1 MRSHRLAS
9 CVVLIGIAL
18 ASPAPAG
25 PPTGYYRQPA
35 IHKDTIVFVSEGDLW
50 RVSAAGGVAARL
62 TTHAGEE
69 GLPAISPDGKTVAF
83 IATYEGPTAVYTMPL
98 AGGPPRRLTFDGG
111 GVDFV
116 GWAPDGRLLYSTDSY
131 SGLPNSQLVLLD
143 LRAKGGTPAA
153 SLVPLAQ
160 AAEGCYDDTG
170 KALYFTRLPF
180 QGSHTRR
187 YKGGTAQ
194 NLWKFADGA
203 AEAVPLTADYKG
215 TSKAPMWW
223 QGRVYFASD
232 RDGTMNLW
240 SMDPQ
245 GRDLK
250 QHTKHDGWDVTSPSL
265 GQGRI
270 VYQLGA
276 DLHVY
281 DIAADKDRL
290 VPITLD
296 SDFDQTREHWVKKPM
311 EFLTAAHLSPD
322 GGRVALTARGRV
334 FVTPAK
340 AGRLVEATRQQ
351 GVRYRDARFLPD
363 GKSLLALSDES
374 GEVELWKLPADG
386 IGAAEQLTRDAT
398 VLRWE
403 AVPSPDGRRIAH
415 HDKEQ
420 RLFLYDSKKK
430 TNRLIDSTKVAD
442 FLTPRWSP
450 DGRWLAY
457 VVFGDNFFRR
467 VKLYD
472 TAEERGTF
480 VTSERYDSYS
490 PAWSPDG
497 KWLYLLSDRN
507 LVSVVDEPWGPYQP
521 EPFLDRKTKVY
532 HLPLVDGLRSP
543 FAEPDELHPEAADE
557 AKKEPSKPGGKPAP
571 AKVKVALDGIERRL
585 TAVPLPAGNYSELAV
600 SDKALFWLT
609 TPTGEKKKSLSAAAI
624 GNEKVEVKTVAEDVK
639 SFELSQDGKKLL
651 IRKDEQLYVLDAA
664 AEKAELDKKA
674 VDLSGWALSVTPR
687 EEWRQ
692 MFAEAWRLERDYF
705 YDRKMHGVDW
715 KAVRKKYEPLVDRVA
730 SRAELADLTG
740 QMVSELSALHIFVV
754 GGEFRQGE
762 DRVMP
767 ASLGARLAR
776 DEKKGGCRVE
786 HVYQSDPDEPERAAP
801 LARPEARVKEG
812 EVITMIDGVAALS
825 VPDAG
830 QLLRGKA
837 GKQVRLRVKPAGKGP
852 ERDVIVKPIG
862 GKAEADL
869 RYHEWEYTRR
879 LKADE
884 LSKGQVGYVHLRA
897 MAGENFTEWAKG
909 FYPAFTRQGLIID
922 VRHNQGGNIDSWIL
936 GRLLR
941 RAWFHWSQRVG
952 ASPNWNMQYA
962 FRGHVVVLCD
972 EWTASDGE
980 AFTEGARRLG
990 VGRVIGTR
998 TWGGEIW
1005 LSFSNLLVDNGIA
1018 SSAEYGVYGP
1028 EGAWLIEGHGVDP
1041 DDVVDNL
1048 PHATFKG
1055 EDAQLRAAVEYL
1067 QKRIKEKPVVV
1078 PPVPRYPDKS
1088 MPRPGR

>member
-1 MRSHRLAS
+1 MPSRRFASWAILA
-9 CVVLIGIAL
+9 VIAFGC
-18 ASPAPAG
+18 PAFAG

-35 IHKDTIVFVSEGDLW
+35 IHKDTIVFVAEGDLW
-50 RVSAAGGVAARL
+50 KVGTTGGVATRL
-62 TTHAGEE
+62 TTPPGEE
-69 GLPAISPDGKTVAF
+69 GLPAISPDGKTVTFTAS
-83 IATYEGPTAVYTMPL
+83 YEGPTAVYTMPL
-98 AGGPPRRLTFDGG
+98 SGGQPRRMTYDTGRI
-111 GVDFV
+111 DFV
-116 GWAPDGRLLYSTDSY
+116 GWTPDGRLLYSTDAF

-143 LRAKGGTPAA
+143 LRAKDGTPAA

-170 KALYFTRLPF
+170 KTLYFTRLPF

-194 NLWKFADGA
+194 NLWKFTDGA
-203 AEAVPLTADYKG
+203 AEAVPLTTDYKG
-215 TSKAPMWW
+215 TSKASMWW
-223 QGRVYFASD
+223 QGRLYFASD

-240 SMDPQ
+240 SMDSQ

-265 GQGRI
+265 GNGRI

-281 DIAADKDRL
+281 DIATDKDRL
-290 VPITLD
+290 LPITLS

-311 EFLTAAHLSPD
+311 EYLTAAHLSPD

-334 FVTPAK
+334 FVAPAK
-340 AGRLVEATRQQ
+340 VGRLVEASRKQ
-351 GVRYRDARFLPD
+351 GVRYRDARFLSD

-374 GEVELWKLPADG
+374 DEVELWKLPADG
-386 IGAAEQLTRDAT
+386 IGQPEQLTHDAD

-403 AVPSPDGRRIAH
+403 AVPSPDGRWIAH
-415 HDKEQ
+415 HDKDQ
-420 RLFLYDSKKK
+420 RLFLYDTEKK
-430 TNRLIDSTKVAD
+430 TNTLIDSSKAD
-442 FLTPRWSP
+442 QFDGLSWSP
-450 DGRWLAY
+450 DGKWLAY
-457 VVFGDNFFRR
+457 VLTDDNSFRR
-467 VKLYD
+467 IKLYD
-472 TAEERGTF
+472 TAEGRGTF
-480 VTSERYDSYS
+480 VTSDRFDSFS

-507 LVSVVDEPWGPYQP
+507 LKSIVESPWGPYQP

-532 HLPLVDGLRSP
+532 QLPLVAGLRSP
-543 FAEPDELHPEAADE
+543 FAEPDELHPEGHTE
-557 AKKEPSKPGGKPAP
+557 AKKEPAKPGAKPVLP
-571 AKVKVALDGIERRL
+571 QVKVALDGIAARL
-585 TAVPLPAGNYSELAV
+585 TAVPLPPGNYSALAV
-600 SDKALFWLT
+600 NDKALFWLT
-609 TPTGEKKKSLSAAAI
+609 AATGEKKKALSAAVI
-624 GNEKVEVKTVAEDVK
+624 GHEKAQVKTVAEDVK
-639 SFELSQDGKKLL
+639 RYELSQDGKKLL
-651 IRKDEQLYVLDAA
+651 IHKGDSLYVLDAA
-664 AEKAELDKKA
+664 AEKADLDKKA
-674 VDLSGWALSVTPR
+674 VDLSGWSLSVTPR
-687 EEWRQ
+687 DEWRQ
-692 MFAEAWRLERDYF
+692 MFADAWRMERDYF

-730 SRAELADLTG
+730 DRAELADLTG
-740 QMVSELSALHIFVV
+740 QMVSELSALHIFVE
-754 GGEFRQGE
+754 GGELRHGE

-776 DEKKGGCRVE
+776 DEAKGGWRVE
-786 HVYQSDPDEPERAAP
+786 HIFQTDPDEPELAAP
-801 LARPEARVKEG
+801 LARPEVNVKAS

-830 QLLRGKA
+830 QLLRGKV
-837 GKQVRLRVKPAGKGP
+837 GKQVRLRIKPAAGA
-852 ERDVIVKPIG
+852 ERDVIVKPIDG
-862 GKAEADL
+862 RTATDL
-869 RYHEWEYTRR
+869 RYHEWEHTRR
-879 LKADE
+879 LKVDADG
-884 LSKGQVGYVHLRA
+884 KGQIGYVHLRA
-897 MAGENFTEWAKG
+897 MGGTNFTEWAKG

-922 VRHNQGGNIDSWIL
+922 VRHNRGGNIDSWIL

-941 RAWFHWSQRVG
+941 RAWFSWSQRVG

-980 AFTEGARRLG
+980 AFTEGTRRLG
-990 VGRVIGTR
+990 VGKVIGTR

-1005 LSFSNLLVDNGIA
+1005 LSFNNLLVDNGIA
-1018 SSAEYGVYGP
+1018 SAAEYGVYGP
-1028 EGAWLIEGHGVDP
+1028 EGTWLIEGHGVDP
-1041 DDVVDNL
+1041 DMVVDNL
-1048 PHATFKG
+1048 PHATFQG
-1055 EDAQLRAAVEYL
+1055 EDAQLKAAIEYL